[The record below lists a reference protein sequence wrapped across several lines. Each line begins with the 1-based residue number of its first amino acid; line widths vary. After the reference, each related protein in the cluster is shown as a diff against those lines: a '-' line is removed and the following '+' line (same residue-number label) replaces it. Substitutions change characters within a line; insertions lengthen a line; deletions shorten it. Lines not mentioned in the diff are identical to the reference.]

1 LVFLGPR
8 ASDISADVP
17 VITANGLFSADRY
30 PIPLAKNVLPLDRAL
45 WPQDALCFL
54 DLPVDR
60 LRLDYG
66 DGQLHLHTHNFP
78 HCVLWSR
85 PQAPFIALES
95 WTGYGDPWDFEGELF
110 AKPSMILLPAGG
122 RGQHIAS
129 YRFTAG

>member
-1 LVFLGPR
+1 
-8 ASDISADVP
+8 
-17 VITANGLFSADRY
+17 
-30 PIPLAKNVLPLDRAL
+30 
-45 WPQDALCFL
+45 
-54 DLPVDR
+54 
-60 LRLDYG
+60 
-66 DGQLHLHTHNFP
+66 
-78 HCVLWSR
+78 VLWSR